1 MKERKIRNGEIKV
14 KMDREM
20 EPIEINNEQRKKYK
34 LRDGVIKEN
43 KWMRNN
49 MEKAKRERRKEK
61 K

>member
-49 MEKAKRERRKEK
+49 MEKTKRERK